1 MGVLEGFAGD
11 LGGLAGDLGGLAGDL
26 GDFAGALP
34 LALETFGVA
43 VAASAGSEGTG
54 KGSSGF
60 GVSVA
65 ELSAMRSTQVQ
76 DMDSVWIIAGY
87 KQLHQKMN
95 VYPKHKK

>member
-11 LGGLAGDLGGLAGDL
+11 LGGLAGDLGGLAG
-26 GDFAGALP
+26 AGALP